1 MLKRTILMI
10 LLLACCLNL
19 SACGPSRAKQA
30 KNLKALFPE
39 VKQFADDNKECL
51 QTLLVIKD
59 RIREYNEPREERMR
73 IKQYVITTDE
83 NQVEFAARWC
93 TLSPEEELSLITEEE
108 RELISETI
116 LKMSYEYR
124 SCYITQDSITITYA
138 SYGNTTLGL
147 DNPAEE
153 IADPG
158 VYPGE
163 IDFTEPVNDDWCI
176 SVLNLYPTLF
186 GG

>member
-1 MLKRTILMI
+1 VLKRIVSVILI
-10 LLLACCLNL
+10 LACCLNL
-19 SACGPSRAKQA
+19 SACGPYRRVRQV

-39 VKQFADDNKECL
+39 VKQFVDDNEECL

-83 NQVEFAARWC
+83 NQVEFVARWC

-116 LKMSYEYR
+116 LKISYEYR
-124 SCYITQDSITITYA
+124 SFYITQDSIRIIYA
-138 SYGNTTLGL
+138 TSENTGL
-147 DNPAEE
+147 AIVNPTEK

-158 VYPGE
+158 EYPS
-163 IDFTEPVNDDWCI
+163 IVDFSEPVNDDWCI
-176 SVLNLYPTLF
+176 KVSNYTQTIF
-186 GG
+186 W